1 MASFGAFMP
10 RLLRLSRQ
18 EVCSFNQLDKLTNH
32 QEFAADNTG
41 EKDGLTNL
49 FEIGST
55 KENAANLAGFNGVK
69 EVVEFVCFF
78 QNNITAFPIL
88 ATHWGTLL

>member
-1 MASFGAFMP
+1 MGCGRP
-10 RLLRLSRQ
+10 GRQ

-55 KENAANLAGFNGVK
+55 KENAATSAKVNGAK
-69 EVVEFVCFF
+69 NC
-78 QNNITAFPIL
+78 QPLKDTLKNIMPDRESRHPIIVS
-88 ATHWGTLL
+88 HWGVAA